1 MIGLPRITP
10 TAAASALGL
19 VLLLAPGSARP
30 AAAQSA
36 PASEHAAPVSAQSQG
51 PLVLQPIPHAVIF
64 TPDVKVTTVN
74 GRTSTLIGGSV
85 GVEMDNRFFLGGAAY
100 GLVAPLD
107 TANMFYAGL
116 LTRYRIV
123 GDDHVQISAGGLIG
137 FGEASTYAS
146 FAPNGGYAPTPHHGY
161 YGGYYGYPYYW
172 NGFFVAEPEVSA
184 GVSLSRAAR
193 LTVGASYRATA
204 GYYGPESEING
215 FTGTFGVQF
224 KF

>member
-1 MIGLPRITP
+1 MSRSRLLLE
-10 TAAASALGL
+10 TAAAPALGL
-19 VLLLAPGSARP
+19 VLLLAPGAARP

-36 PASEHAAPVSAQSQG
+36 PASAQSQG
-51 PLVLQPIPHAVIF
+51 PLVLQPIQHTVIF
-64 TPDVKVTTVN
+64 TPDVKVTTVD
-74 GRTSTLIGGSV
+74 GRTSTLVGGSV

-107 TANMFYAGL
+107 TTNMFYAGL

-123 GDDHVQISAGGLIG
+123 GDDHVQLSAGALIG

-146 FAPNGGYAPTPHHGY
+146 FAPGGGYAPTPHHGY
-161 YGGYYGYPYYW
+161 YGGYGYYGYPYYW

-193 LTVGASYRATA
+193 ITVGASYRATA
-204 GYYGPESEING
+204 GYYGPESQVNG
-215 FTGTFGVQF
+215 FTGTFGIQF
-224 KF
+224 RF